1 MYAAEEIP
9 FNELPRGTGETG
21 AVREIADTLRSAGI
35 DTTTR
40 LYDEALQLA
49 REGHLGRSRDR
60 LRMLLCLDPD
70 DGHAHLLLAKIFAC
84 QKRWQEAI
92 AELDAAAAC
101 GVRLPPAMKSSFE
114 SARDAVMQDGRG
126 EQVAARITAEVRA
139 LREEARRLR
148 VDRTRLERTNREL
161 VQKNQIWTLGTAGS
175 GFLAILLISINI
187 GRSGDEAPLVSEGML
202 AVDPI
207 YAEYGVE
214 STPHLVPTI
223 EATPELAYEEPNL
236 NLVPTQKPVAAAIVP
251 TPTPGTVAAAPVGAT
266 SSVAPD
272 SYTPKVDLPT
282 TYTVGQGDNIGKI
295 AQKMYGKYSLWP
307 QIRDANSET
316 LGGSIDLQIGM
327 ELSIPEL

>member
-9 FNELPRGTGETG
+9 FNELPRGNGESG
-21 AVREIADTLRSAGI
+21 AVREIADTLRTAGI

-114 SARDAVMQDGRG
+114 SARDAVSQDNRG
-126 EQVAARITAEVRA
+126 DQVSARITAEVRA

-148 VDRTRLERTNREL
+148 VDRTRLERTNREM
-161 VQKNQIWTLGTAGS
+161 VRKNQIWMMSTGGTGVLALLLLLFGLGGGS
-175 GFLAILLISINI
+175 
-187 GRSGDEAPLVSEGML
+187 DEDLNNDAML

-214 STPHLVPTI
+214 STPHLIAPPAEI
-223 EATPELAYEEPNL
+223 PSDLNANEL
-236 NLVPTQKPVAAAIVP
+236 NLTAPNQPVEANLIPTNTASPNAASAASNSSAAVDS
-251 TPTPGTVAAAPVGAT
+251 TV
-266 SSVAPD
+266 D
-272 SYTPKVDLPT
+272 YTPQVGLPS

-307 QIRDANSET
+307 HIRDANAET
-316 LGGSIDLQIGM
+316 LSGGIDLQIGM
-327 ELSIPEL
+327 ELLIPKL

>member
-9 FNELPRGTGETG
+9 FNELPRGSGETG
-21 AVREIADTLRSAGI
+21 AVREIADTLRNAGI

-40 LYDEALQLA
+40 LYDESLQLA

-101 GVRLPPAMKSSFE
+101 GVRLPPAMKTSFE
-114 SARDAVMQDGRG
+114 GARDAVMNDQRG
-126 EQVAARITAEVRA
+126 DQVAARITAEVRA

-148 VDRTRLERTNREL
+148 VDRTRLERTNREMTR
-161 VQKNQIWTLGTAGS
+161 KNQIWMMSTAGT
-175 GFLAILLISINI
+175 GLLALLFLVFAFR
-187 GRSGDEAPLVSEGML
+187 GGSEETSL
-202 AVDPI
+202 NENAFAVDPI

-214 STPHLVPTI
+214 STPHVVPT
-223 EATPELAYEEPNL
+223 PEPLLNEIPTTDTL
-236 NLVPTQKPVAAAIVP
+236 NLVPSPEPVRAAMLPAP
-251 TPTPGTVAAAPVGAT
+251 TPTPVVETTTSNEPVEYTAKVA
-266 SSVAPD
+266 
-272 SYTPKVDLPT
+272 LPA
-282 TYTVGQGDNIGKI
+282 TYTVTKGDNIGKI

-307 QIRDANSET
+307 HIRDANT
-316 LGGSIDLQIGM
+316 HILGGNIDLSIGM
-327 ELSIPEL
+327 ELTIPKL

>member
-9 FNELPRGTGETG
+9 FNELPRGTGESG
-21 AVREIADTLRSAGI
+21 AVREIADALSNAGI

-40 LYDEALQLA
+40 LYDESLQLA

-101 GVRLPPAMKSSFE
+101 GVRLPPAMKTSFE
-114 SARDAVMQDGRG
+114 TARDSVMQDNRSD
-126 EQVAARITAEVRA
+126 QVTARITAEVRA

-148 VDRTRLERTNREL
+148 VDRTRLERTNGEMTR
-161 VQKNQIWTLGTAGS
+161 KNQIWMMSTGGTGLLALIFLGLSFRGGETTTDS
-175 GFLAILLISINI
+175 DF
-187 GRSGDEAPLVSEGML
+187 L

-207 YAEYGVE
+207 YAEYGVQ
-214 STPHLVPTI
+214 STPHVVPTPEPALI
-223 EATPELAYEEPNL
+223 EPTPELNL
-236 NLVPTQKPVAAAIVP
+236 IPTPAPVTAAIVP
-251 TPTPGTVAAAPVGAT
+251 TPAPVVAAVPT
-266 SSVAPD
+266 KVAEYTPTAD
-272 SYTPKVDLPT
+272 LPASYTV
-282 TYTVGQGDNIGKI
+282 VQGDNIGKI

-307 QIRDANSET
+307 HIRDANTQT
-316 LGGSIDLQIGM
+316 LGSNIDLSIGM
-327 ELSIPEL
+327 VLTIPKL

>member
-1 MYAAEEIP
+1 MYAAEDIP

-21 AVREIADTLRSAGI
+21 AVREIADTLRTAGI

-114 SARDAVMQDGRG
+114 SARDAVMQDSRG

-148 VDRTRLERTNREL
+148 VDRTRLERTNREMTR
-161 VQKNQIWTLGTAGS
+161 KNQLWMMGTAGS
-175 GFLAILLISINI
+175 GLLAALVLVFSL
-187 GRSGDEAPLVSEGML
+187 GGGSDEATLSEGTM
-202 AVDPI
+202 AADPI

-214 STPHLVPTI
+214 TTQHLVPHI
-223 EATPELAYEEPNL
+223 EPTPELNLDEPAL
-236 NLVPTQKPVAAAIVP
+236 NLVPAATPEPTAAALVP
-251 TPTPGTVAAAPVGAT
+251 TPAPVEA
-266 SSVAPD
+266 SPAPVEASESP
-272 SYTPKVDLPT
+272 SYNPNVTLPT

-307 QIRDANSET
+307 HIRDANSET

>member
-1 MYAAEEIP
+1 MYAAEDIP

-21 AVREIADTLRSAGI
+21 AVREIADTLRGAGI

-114 SARDAVMQDGRG
+114 SARDAVMQDSRG
-126 EQVAARITAEVRA
+126 EQVTARITAEVRA

-148 VDRTRLERTNREL
+148 VDRTRLERTNREM
-161 VQKNQIWTLGTAGS
+161 VRKNQLWMMGTAGS
-175 GFLAILLISINI
+175 GLLAALVLVFSL
-187 GRSGDEAPLVSEGML
+187 GGGTEEASLSEGMM
-202 AVDPI
+202 AADPI

-214 STPHLVPTI
+214 TTQHLVPTI
-223 EATPELAYEEPNL
+223 EPTPELQFEEPSL
-236 NLVPTQKPVAAAIVP
+236 NLVPDSSPEPAAAAIVP
-251 TPTPGTVAAAPVGAT
+251 SSAPSVEATPAAESSAPT
-266 SSVAPD
+266 SYNPNVS
-272 SYTPKVDLPT
+272 LPT

-307 QIRDANSET
+307 HIRDANSDI

>member
-1 MYAAEEIP
+1 MTRRIRS
-9 FNELPRGTGETG
+9 RGTN
-21 AVREIADTLRSAGI
+21 A
-35 DTTTR
+35 
-40 LYDEALQLA
+40 
-49 REGHLGRSRDR
+49 
-60 LRMLLCLDPD
+60 LDPRD
-70 DGHAHLLLAKIFAC
+70 LVHP
-84 QKRWQEAI
+84 
-92 AELDAAAAC
+92 
-101 GVRLPPAMKSSFE
+101 LPLH
-114 SARDAVMQDGRG
+114 GRAQLR

-175 GFLAILLISINI
+175 GFLAILLISMNI
-187 GRSGDEAPLVSEGML
+187 GRSGEEAPLVGEGML

-223 EATPELAYEEPNL
+223 EATPELAYEAPNL
-236 NLVPTQKPVAAAIVP
+236 NLVPTLEPAAAAIVP
-251 TPTPGTVAAAPVGAT
+251 TPEPVATVPAATTT
-266 SSVAPD
+266 SSVAAN
-272 SYTPKVDLPT
+272 SYTPKVNLPT

-307 QIRDANSET
+307 HIRDANSET

-327 ELSIPEL
+327 ELNIPEL

>member
-9 FNELPRGTGETG
+9 FNELPRGNGEPG
-21 AVREIADTLRSAGI
+21 AVREIADALRKAGI

-40 LYDEALQLA
+40 LYDESLQLA

-101 GVRLPPAMKSSFE
+101 GVRLPPAMKTSFE
-114 SARDAVMQDGRG
+114 TARDSILQDNRG
-126 EQVAARITAEVRA
+126 DQVSARITAEVRA

-148 VDRTRLERTNREL
+148 VDRTRLERTNGEMTR
-161 VQKNQIWTLGTAGS
+161 KNQIWMMSTAGT
-175 GFLAILLISINI
+175 GLLALVFLAFSFRGGAETNPT
-187 GRSGDEAPLVSEGML
+187 EADLF

-207 YAEYGVE
+207 YAEYGVQSAPHVVPTPE
-214 STPHLVPTI
+214 STVLEP
-223 EATPELAYEEPNL
+223 TPEL
-236 NLVPTQKPVAAAIVP
+236 NLVPTPAPVAAAMVP
-251 TPTPGTVAAAPVGAT
+251 TTPAATKKAVE
-266 SSVAPD
+266 
-272 SYTPKVDLPT
+272 YTPAGELPT
-282 TYTVGQGDNIGKI
+282 TYTVAQGDNIGKI

-307 QIRDANSET
+307 AIRDANTQT
-316 LGGSIDLQIGM
+316 LGRGIDLSIGM
-327 ELSIPEL
+327 ELTIPKL

>member
-1 MYAAEEIP
+1 MYAAEDIP

-21 AVREIADTLRSAGI
+21 AVREIADTLRTAGI

-114 SARDAVMQDGRG
+114 SARDAVMQDSRG

-148 VDRTRLERTNREL
+148 VDRTRLERTNREMTR
-161 VQKNQIWTLGTAGS
+161 KNQLWMMGTAGS
-175 GFLAILLISINI
+175 GLLAALVLVFSL
-187 GRSGDEAPLVSEGML
+187 GGGEDAPTLSEGMM
-202 AVDPI
+202 AADPI

-214 STPHLVPTI
+214 TTQHLVPTI
-223 EATPELAYEEPNL
+223 EPTPELNLDAPAL
-236 NLVPTQKPVAAAIVP
+236 NLVPASTPEPTAAAIVP
-251 TPTPGTVAAAPVGAT
+251 TPAPVEVAAAPAGTSET
-266 SSVAPD
+266 SSYNPNVN
-272 SYTPKVDLPT
+272 LPT

-307 QIRDANSET
+307 HIRDANSEV